1 MIAQDFEFTGDF
13 PIERN
18 TQVYWSIEE
27 TTCGFK
33 RLARARRLMGFPG
46 SRLISI
52 SARMTTRRPL
62 GTLGGYRLTYSVN

>member
-18 TQVYWSIEE
+18 TQVYCRLRKIS
-27 TTCGFK
+27 CGFK

-46 SRLISI
+46 LSKPQWAHRPALFCPLLKPFALTRL
-52 SARMTTRRPL
+52 PC
-62 GTLGGYRLTYSVN
+62 